1 MAAMKIWY
9 DREGDYLEIT
19 FEDAPAALEEIEDDI
34 FERRTTDG
42 RVIGLAVFNFSQHD
56 RDSLQIPLTVSVDQ
70 ASA

>member
-19 FEDAPAALEEIEDDI
+19 FKDSPASLVELEDDI
-34 FERRTTDG
+34 FQRRTTDG

-56 RDSLQIPLTVSVDQ
+56 KDSLQIPLTVSVDQ

>member
-9 DREGDYLEIT
+9 DREGDYLQIT

-42 RVIGLAVFNFSQHD
+42 RVIGLAVFNFSRHD
-56 RDSLQIPLTVSVDQ
+56 QDQLQIPLAVTVHPS
-70 ASA
+70 SL